1 MTERGIVFVDA
12 NPLWHRRLAE
22 ALGRI
27 RPTIAFEPAG
37 SFLPRPA
44 RTRRHAREASFVSVT
59 LLRGWASKTAFLGQ
73 RQLAATIVRAARRLG
88 GSPAVIL
95 TSPKYR
101 LLARLLAGRFP
112 LVFYCADDY
121 REYEGWSGQRMA
133 DAEAEIAGRVQ
144 VSVFVS
150 DALRERALKEYGI
163 SERAALTSPNA
174 TEPRF
179 LAPRSQAASG
189 GMPFPMKRPVLGVL
203 GGLTRRLDLPFVR
216 QAAEIDS
223 VGTLLVA
230 GHVDEDV
237 RRQEGWLSRNPKVHV
252 AGHLPHEVMH
262 HYALAMDAALIPYR
276 RTALNRFCSP
286 MRLYDHLASG
296 VPIHATDACDQ
307 INRLSIDTLTVAPA
321 PELPEI
327 ARAALRNLPL
337 NESRRASEVP
347 GGLLWSD
354 RAERLAAVI
363 DRL

>member
-12 NPLWHRRLAE
+12 NSLWHRRLAE

-37 SFLPRPA
+37 AFLPRRI
-44 RTRRHAREASFVSVT
+44 RTRRHAGEAIFVSAT
-59 LLRGWASKTAFLGQ
+59 LLRGWSSKTAFLGQ
-73 RQLAATIVRAARRLG
+73 RQLAAMIVRAARGLG

-112 LVFYCADDY
+112 LVCYCADDY
-121 REYEGWSGQRMA
+121 REYEGWDGRRMA
-133 DAEAEIAGRVQ
+133 EAEAEIAGRVQ
-144 VSVFVS
+144 LSVFVS
-150 DALRERALKEYGI
+150 VALRERALKEHGI

-179 LAPRSQAASG
+179 LASRPRAASG

-203 GGLTRRLDLPFVR
+203 GGLTRRLDLALVR
-216 QAAEIDS
+216 RAAEIDT
-223 VGTLLVA
+223 VGTLLIA
-230 GHVDEDV
+230 GYADEDV
-237 RRQEGWLSRNPKVHV
+237 RRQEGWISGNPKVHV
-252 AGHLPHEVMH
+252 TGLLPHDVMH
-262 HYALAMDAALIPYR
+262 RYARAMDAALIPYR
-276 RTALNRFCSP
+276 PTAFNRFCSP

-296 VPIHATDACDQ
+296 VPIIATDACDQ
-307 INRLSIDTLTVAPA
+307 INRLGVDTLAVAPA

-327 ARAALRNLPL
+327 ARAVLRNPPPD
-337 NESRRASEVP
+337 ESRRPTEVP

-354 RAERLAAVI
+354 RAERLAAAI